1 MGCPH
6 YLAKTKAE
14 FRLEDFSSSS
24 SAWMACHFSP
34 YGTGLSNLPRK
45 LPPDSL
51 LMLDDIT
58 PMHGHDIRFIGE
70 QLQYCV
76 EKFRC
81 RGVLLDFQRPGY
93 PECERLISHLSEAL
107 PCPVGVSSLYGKT
120 ADTPVLLPPL
130 PFCTPLK
137 TYLSSWQGREIWLE
151 TALEGETIVLTEN
164 GSESSP
170 LSRSALPEGG
180 FPEENLHC
188 HYKAETSEDR
198 ITFTLWRTREDVE
211 ELLNE
216 GSALGVALAV
226 GLYQEWK
233 NHST

>member
-1 MGCPH
+1 MGCPQ

-14 FRLEDFSSSS
+14 FRLEDFSSYP

-34 YGTGLSNLPRK
+34 YGTGLSNLPRS

-107 PCPVGVSSLYGKT
+107 PCPVGVSSLYGK
-120 ADTPVLLPPL
+120 AANTPVLLPPL

-170 LSRSALPEGG
+170 LSRSTLPEGG

-198 ITFTLWRTREDVE
+198 ITFTLWRTGEDVE
-211 ELLNE
+211 GLLNE

-233 NHST
+233 KHLP